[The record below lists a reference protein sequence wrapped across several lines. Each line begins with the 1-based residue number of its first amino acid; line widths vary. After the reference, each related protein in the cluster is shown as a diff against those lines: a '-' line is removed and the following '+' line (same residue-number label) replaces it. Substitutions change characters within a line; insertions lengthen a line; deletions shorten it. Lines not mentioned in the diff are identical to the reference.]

1 MRPTTRCPY
10 CGAELR
16 ARTLELAGR
25 RVFAGWEECGCAG
38 ARQARAAAEREE
50 AERRRRDEERRQE
63 QAIRRAGIM
72 PRYERAEHPLA
83 EGCADDMEHGRN
95 LYLYGAVGTSK
106 TYLASAT
113 ARTLVLRGHRVRFTA
128 MWKILDAIKRGFRD
142 GGDPLPAY
150 QAVDF
155 LVLDDFGKESPTDFA
170 LERIFA
176 LVDERS
182 SRMLTTCITTQYRPS
197 ALIRRLAKNGD
208 EDTAFAIVSRLRQDC
223 RTVELK
229 GQDRRIAS

>member
-16 ARTLELAGR
+16 ARTIN
-25 RVFAGWEECGCAG
+25 FAGKPMFAGFEECQCEG
-38 ARQARAAAEREE
+38 ARRAREAEAREAAERK
-50 AERRRRDEERRQE
+50 RRDEERRQAA
-63 QAIRRAGIM
+63 AIRKAGIM
-72 PRYERAEHPLA
+72 PRFEHAEHPLA
-83 EGCADDMEHGRN
+83 EGCARDMERGRN
-95 LYLYGAVGTSK
+95 IYLFGPVGTSK

-113 ARTLVLRGHRVRFTA
+113 ARTLVLHGRKVRFTA
-128 MWKILDAIKRGFRD
+128 MWKILDAIKAGFRD
-142 GGDPLPAY
+142 GTDPLPAY
-150 QAVDF
+150 QTVDY

-182 SRMLTTCITTQYRPS
+182 ARMLPTCITTQYRPS
-197 ALIRRLAKNGD
+197 ALIKRLAKNGD

-223 RTVELK
+223 RAVELK